1 MQDEVDM
8 EWGRKYTS
16 SRECF
21 PMICTTGSFLKKLH
35 EPDTDPAKISFF
47 MPAHGGPCR
56 FGQYNKFQRII
67 MENLGFKDVE
77 IISPTNKNSYADF
90 SRGQGVKFRLLAW
103 KGLVAAEILGKLRQ
117 ERKPYEAV
125 PGQTEETYRK
135 YLDKLVHSVE
145 NGARDTLEVLKEA
158 GEAFQKLE
166 MLHIPQKPVIA
177 VVGEIFMRDNPYCSG
192 FLRQRLENLGAETVM
207 APMREWI
214 ELSSVRYRE
223 ESGWRGEILNV
234 VKATI
239 QAYFQHRIG
248 SKYEHALHDAIDSH
262 RALPVE
268 EILELGAPYIH
279 RDYVGDPPLALGTAA
294 GLAKTGISGVAAI
307 LPFTCLPGTIVA
319 SLSSSFRKD
328 HDDMPWVDIAFDGQ
342 EDTGIETRLQAFVH
356 QAKEY
361 AKAKGYD
368 KPRVWN

>member
-1 MQDEVDM
+1 V
-8 EWGRKYTS
+8 
-16 SRECF
+16 
-21 PMICTTGSFLKKLH
+21 
-35 EPDTDPAKISFF
+35 DPAKVSFF

-90 SRGQGVKFRLLAW
+90 SRGQGVKFRLIAW
-103 KGLVAAEILGKLRQ
+103 HGLVAAEILGKMRQ

-125 PGQTEETYRK
+125 PGQTEETYQK
-135 YLDKLVHSVE
+135 YLVKLVKSIE
-145 NGARDTLEVLKEA
+145 NGAKDTLDVLKEA
-158 GEAFQKLE
+158 ARAFGKLE
-166 MLHIPQKPVIA
+166 MLDIPRKPVIA

-192 FLRQRLENLGAETVM
+192 FLRQRLENLGAETIM

-223 ESGWRGEILNV
+223 ESSWRGELLNV
-234 VKATI
+234 VKARI
-239 QAYFQHRIG
+239 QGYFQHRIG
-248 SKYEHALHDAIDSH
+248 EKYEHALKDAIDSH
-262 RALPVE
+262 RAIPVE
-268 EILELGAPYIH
+268 DILEFAAPYIH
-279 RDYVGDPPLALGTAA
+279 RDYVGDPPLALGTAV

-361 AKAKGYD
+361 AKSKGYNES
-368 KPRVWN
+368 VQWN